1 MLRAFVHGLELFI
14 AGLGPDEQIVW
25 TDTLFQGNANGI
37 AEFNDRVQ
45 RASSTVERSMEL
57 DSVRNTDIN
66 DWLGEVS
73 LVQTVSSKDATT
85 PG

>member
-37 AEFNDRVQ
+37 AEFNDRV
-45 RASSTVERSMEL
+45 TEGKF
-57 DSVRNTDIN
+57 DC
-66 DWLGEVS
+66 GEVNGTR
-73 LVQTVSSKDATT
+73 LRKKHRHQ
-85 PG
+85 